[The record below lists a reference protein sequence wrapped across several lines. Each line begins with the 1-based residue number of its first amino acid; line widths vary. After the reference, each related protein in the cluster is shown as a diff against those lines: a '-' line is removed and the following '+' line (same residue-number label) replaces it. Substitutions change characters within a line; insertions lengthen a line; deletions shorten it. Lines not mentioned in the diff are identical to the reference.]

1 MDISGLQPVI
11 ERTDAVHFFRYILQM
26 RDADLLAFT
35 PLVRLRAF
43 DVKDD
48 ALRKFSDIFHR
59 ERDELASAESPHEAN
74 EEDRTVAQAVKRSEI
89 HAGDHFLKLF
99 KIHRRFPLL
108 QHAFLPHEAD
118 QCFSYDPRFCGILL
132 REAGRIEIL

>member
-26 RDADLLAFT
+26 GDADLLPFA

-48 ALRKFSDIFHR
+48 ALRKFLISSIER
-59 ERDELASAESPHEAN
+59 ETSS
-74 EEDRTVAQAVKRSEI
+74 
-89 HAGDHFLKLF
+89 
-99 KIHRRFPLL
+99 
-108 QHAFLPHEAD
+108 
-118 QCFSYDPRFCGILL
+118 LL
-132 REAGRIEIL
+132 RKAPMKPMRRIARSRRP